1 MRLSFFAGFRA
12 QNFRHLFCPLC
23 RYGSQVEVVGDST
36 QSGCIL
42 FNIVQLCD
50 LRGGVASRSATWR
63 GVRDFK
69 RDVANMLNEE
79 VIVRP
84 IRERLHQKQKHQT
97 QQRQNG
103 KKNRDSWER

>member
-1 MRLSFFAGFRA
+1 MTLFELVK
-12 QNFRHLFCPLC
+12 QN
-23 RYGSQVEVVGDST
+23 
-36 QSGCIL
+36 
-42 FNIVQLCD
+42 
-50 LRGGVASRSATWR
+50 
-63 GVRDFK
+63 K